1 MATTNGSSPG
11 DPPGDMMAKLSL
23 SEDAGGINTNAGAG
37 VSLMNPTL
45 NADGTVPGT
54 APGGAAAAAAAA
66 TRAVRS
72 PANNPQQ
79 QQNAANDPQLAASQ
93 ALRALQT
100 TATAATQSP
109 RAAVAPL
116 KQPSQPGP
124 AGATGSSQVNSNN
137 NSSKAEEEELDEED
151 EDESSEVSGSDE
163 DGSWIDWFC
172 SLRGNEFFCEVD
184 EDYIQVSHWCLID
197 ELRRNMNA

>member
-1 MATTNGSSPG
+1 MMATTNGSSPG

-37 VSLMNPTL
+37 VPLMNPTL
-45 NADGTVPGT
+45 NADGTVLGT
-54 APGGAAAAAAAA
+54 APGGAAAAA
-66 TRAVRS
+66 TRTVRS

-79 QQNAANDPQLAASQ
+79 QQNAANDPQLVASQ

-100 TATAATQSP
+100 TATAATQS
-109 RAAVAPL
+109 APL

-124 AGATGSSQVNSNN
+124 ADKAGAAGPSQVNSNT

-184 EDYIQVSHWCLID
+184 EDYIQVSHRCLID